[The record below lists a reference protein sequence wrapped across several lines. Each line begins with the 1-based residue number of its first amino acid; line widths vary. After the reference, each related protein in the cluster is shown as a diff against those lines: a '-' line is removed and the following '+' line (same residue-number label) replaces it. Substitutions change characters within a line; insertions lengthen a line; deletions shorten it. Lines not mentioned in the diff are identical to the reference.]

1 MVDHQRLSDVLIE
14 FSRRPVGDYDVMDI
28 LSVLCD
34 RAEEILPVDGAG
46 VMLRTRENHLR
57 FVAAS
62 DDTVQH
68 IEALQIELGEG
79 PCVQAYETNE
89 QVVVTD
95 LVASR
100 RFPRFG
106 PRAIELG
113 MRAVYSFPMRFEERR
128 IGALNLYRGEPGPF
142 AVADGVAGQ
151 VLADIATTAI
161 LNAQSGEQTSRLVEQ
176 LQQALDSRVVI
187 EQAKGK
193 LSEQLGVDV
202 GTAFEH
208 LRRYARRRGLK
219 LHAVAAQV
227 VEGRLR
233 LRLEGS
239 EVS

>member
-14 FSRRPVGDYDVMDI
+14 FSRRPVGNYDVMDI
-28 LSVLCD
+28 LDVLCH
-34 RAEEILPVDGAG
+34 RVEEILPVDGAG
-46 VMLRTRENHLR
+46 VMLRTAENHLR

-62 DDTVQH
+62 DDVVQH
-68 IEALQIELGEG
+68 IEDLQIELGEG

-128 IGALNLYRGEPGPF
+128 IGALNLYRGKPGPF
-142 AVADGVAGQ
+142 AVAEAVAGQ

-161 LNAQSGEQTSRLVEQ
+161 LNAQSGEQTGRLVEQ
-176 LQQALDSRVVI
+176 LQQALDSRVII
-187 EQAKGK
+187 EQAKGR

-202 GTAFEH
+202 TTAFEH

-227 VEGRLR
+227 VEGGLR
-233 LRLEGS
+233 LRPEGS

>member
-28 LSVLCD
+28 LDVLCH
-34 RAEEILPVDGAG
+34 RVEEVLPVDGAG
-46 VMLRTRENHLR
+46 VMLRGADGHLR

-62 DDTVQH
+62 DDIVQN

-79 PCVQAYETNE
+79 PCLQAYEMND
-89 QVVVTD
+89 QIVVTD

-106 PRAIELG
+106 PRAIENG

-128 IGALNLYRGEPGPF
+128 VGALNLYRGQPGPF
-142 AVADGVAGQ
+142 AIADRIAGQ

-161 LNAQSGEQTSRLVEQ
+161 LNAQSGEESSRLVEQ
-176 LQQALDSRVVI
+176 LQHALDSRVII

-202 GTAFEH
+202 STAFDH

-219 LHAVAAQV
+219 LHDVAGQV
-227 VEGRLR
+227 VSGHLR
-233 LRLEGS
+233 LQPESPRA
-239 EVS
+239 